1 MSLEAFGDENL
12 YTNGPM
18 KECPDCEGYGKTLSE
33 AELAEMDRLCVC
45 PEGSLN
51 QADQARLDELTNR
64 TNGIECGTCS
74 GTGEVYDEYEPCE
87 GDVL

>member
-1 MSLEAFGDENL
+1 MSLEAFGDENP

-18 KECPDCEGYGKTLSE
+18 KECPDCEGYAVIKGECLVCKGVGCRE
-33 AELAEMDRLCVC
+33 CCNGCV
-45 PEGSLN
+45 GVK
-51 QADQARLDELTNR
+51 
-64 TNGIECGTCS
+64 CGTCS

>member
-1 MSLEAFGDENL
+1 MSLEAFGDENP

-18 KECPDCEGYGKTLSE
+18 KECPDCEGYGKIS
-33 AELAEMDRLCVC
+33 
-45 PEGSLN
+45 
-51 QADQARLDELTNR
+51 DQS
-64 TNGIECGTCS
+64 ECGTCS